1 MSQELEGFVWL
12 LSLTMLMF
20 THDWRWAGWVSG
32 LYDGV
37 KGWTVS
43 LSVPTTY
50 LSYLSITE
58 DSLDTY

>member
-1 MSQELEGFVWL
+1 
-12 LSLTMLMF
+12 MLMF
-20 THDWRWAGWVSG
+20 THDWRWAGCVSG